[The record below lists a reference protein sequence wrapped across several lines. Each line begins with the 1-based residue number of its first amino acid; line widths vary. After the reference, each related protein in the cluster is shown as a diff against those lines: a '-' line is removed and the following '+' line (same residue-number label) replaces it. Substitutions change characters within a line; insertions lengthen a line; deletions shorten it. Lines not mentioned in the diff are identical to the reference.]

1 MRVLGLDASTS
12 AIGIAVIEYDKSFN
26 CKLVYSNYYAPDKSI
41 DIIDMLLKARVHIT
55 NIAKQYEIDEFVIE
69 DYIRFMKGR
78 SSAATVIPLAILNMT
93 LRLMIIDQ
101 FNIKPESLNVL
112 KIRHTLK
119 LTKELP
125 SKEEIPNLVAKHL
138 KIEYPW
144 LYKVNKRTKKPV
156 LHKVT
161 KEPVV
166 QTESYDIADAIAV
179 ALAFIKL
186 KETPKK
192 SKAKK

>member
-1 MRVLGLDASTS
+1 MRILGLDASTS
-12 AIGIAVIEYDKSFN
+12 AIGIAIIEYDDLFN
-26 CKLVYSNYYAPDKSI
+26 CKLLYADYYTPDKSI
-41 DIIDMLLKARVHIT
+41 DIIDMLLKARIYIS
-55 NIAKQYEIDEFVIE
+55 NIAKQYKIDEFVIE
-69 DYIRFMKGR
+69 DYIRFMKGS

-93 LRLMIIDQ
+93 LRLMIIDI

-112 KIRHTLK
+112 KIRHALK

-125 SKEEIPNLVAKHL
+125 KKEDIPNLVAKHL

-156 LHKVT
+156 LRKVT
-161 KEPVV
+161 KEPVI

-186 KETPKK
+186 KESPKK
-192 SKAKK
+192 SRSKK

>member
-12 AIGIAVIEYDKSFN
+12 AIGIAVIEYDELFN
-26 CKLVYSNYYAPDKSI
+26 CKLLYSDYYTPDKSI
-41 DIIDMLLKARVHIT
+41 DIIDMLLKARTHICK
-55 NIAKQYEIDEFVIE
+55 IAKQYNIDEFVIE
-69 DYIRFMKGR
+69 DYIRFMKGS

-93 LRLMIIDQ
+93 LRLSIIDQ

-112 KIRHTLK
+112 KIRHKLK

-125 SKEEIPNLVAKHL
+125 TKEDIPNLVATHL

-144 LYKVNKRTKKPV
+144 LYKIDKRTKKPV

-161 KEPVV
+161 KKPVV

-179 ALAFIKL
+179 ALAFVKL
-186 KETPKK
+186 KESPKK
-192 SKAKK
+192 SRVKK